1 MAATEGVH
9 KELSAF
15 FAAPET
21 RYLAT
26 FAGVV
31 MPMEKKKGQKTGK
44 RLRGTQVVRTQE
56 RESKYWLLHDAVETA
71 RSLRNK
77 APPPVH
83 CSKPGGYQP
92 HQRVPADNALADG
105 IHEAVPT
112 DFLVHL
118 DSDQCRTRCEAT
130 RRL

>member
-1 MAATEGVH
+1 MFARLFADEAALQPQRQATQNGGITVAATEGVH
-9 KELSAF
+9 KELSTF

-83 CSKPGGYQP
+83 CSKPGG
-92 HQRVPADNALADG
+92 
-105 IHEAVPT
+105 VPT
-112 DFLVHL
+112 PPA
-118 DSDQCRTRCEAT
+118 ST
-130 RRL
+130 RRQRAC